1 MFIITAGI
9 VLMAFIL
16 AYIILKLN
24 EAGAEKLVPN
34 QTVWIQ
40 EVNAKGERYWK
51 KVKGGGIDI
60 INFT

>member
-1 MFIITAGI
+1 
-9 VLMAFIL
+9 MAFIL

-24 EAGAEKLVPN
+24 EAGAEKF
-34 QTVWIQ
+34 QTGWIQ

-51 KVKGGGIDI
+51 KVKGGDIDI